1 MRNENSCLPLLVY
14 LVLLVINIKY
24 KIKYLNMF
32 IQPFMHYSIFVV
44 LVRLFQCS
52 SELKSHLCFWSSPA
66 AGTSQSTLVC
76 YPIGRPFFIYSLSFM
91 LPYISEIYLSSMTQ
105 FLMLKH
111 QLKVLAS

>member
-1 MRNENSCLPLLVY
+1 
-14 LVLLVINIKY
+14 
-24 KIKYLNMF
+24 
-32 IQPFMHYSIFVV
+32 MHYSIFVV

-66 AGTSQSTLVC
+66 AATSQSTLVC
-76 YPIGRPFFIYSLSFM
+76 YPIGQAIFYLQSNLYVTLYFRDF
-91 LPYISEIYLSSMTQ
+91 LSSMTQ